1 MGSEQDEHQ
10 CMNLSIDNK
19 KKSRVNVCECLSCTS
34 QSRSVQLQILKN
46 TTTVYN
52 KNHLSLICRTN
63 HLSLKTPPLTNRMF
77 FHPSPVA
84 SYSKNSR
91 RFFCVNPHENFM
103 FVKKRRFFANQ
114 ALKKGFFSLSLLFPT
129 LKIKLFW
136 GPLQTKNDNNC
147 LASTPQ

>member
-1 MGSEQDEHQ
+1 VS
-10 CMNLSIDNK
+10 
-19 KKSRVNVCECLSCTS
+19 LSCTS

-52 KNHLSLICRTN
+52 KNHLFLICRTN

-147 LASTPQ
+147 LASIPQEAPVFLPASTILQVSGTTIVLVTV